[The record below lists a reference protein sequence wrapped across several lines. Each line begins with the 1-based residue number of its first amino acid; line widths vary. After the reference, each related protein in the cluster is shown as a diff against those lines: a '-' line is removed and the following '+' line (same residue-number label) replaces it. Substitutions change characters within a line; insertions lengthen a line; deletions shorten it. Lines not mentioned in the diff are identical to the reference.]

1 MAHALHYFQSLNA
14 HHSHVIPQVDECDGI
29 LVVGTSL
36 EVYSAYR
43 FLNHASI
50 RNNNSFNDFTG
61 LTNEAISD
69 SISNTLNKEFNY
81 PIPIA
86 ICNIGQTR
94 AERMKLTGIVFKSE
108 ANCAN
113 ILKAATENL

>member
-1 MAHALHYFQSLNA
+1 MDA
-14 HHSHVIPQVDECDGI
+14 CDGI

-50 RNNNSFNDFTG
+50 KNNSAFNDFTG

-69 SISNTLNKEFNY
+69 IIANSANKEFDY

-113 ILKAATENL
+113 ILKSVTENL